1 MGHPIEV
8 SMKPFIYVLGG
19 LMLAATGVHA
29 QEPEGKRL
37 YHATVKSAK
46 AVRQMEFLQMLQVI
60 VKKGANM
67 GPGDGWFKPS
77 ESRYSWNLLAEQFDT
92 DKDGRIS
99 AKEFSGPPDLFM
111 RLDRDRD
118 GVITANDLDRSD
130 SSPFWRQQS
139 QANSWMRLMTEEGK
153 LSRDEWIKLFDKLA
167 QGKNYLNADD
177 IRALQNPPPKKPAA
191 GAASASNAMPS
202 KDILLKGLFAGE
214 LGSLC
219 EGPRLGQRAPDF
231 TLVTHDGRRTITLSK
246 FLQQKPVVLIFGS
259 FT

>member
-1 MGHPIEV
+1 
-8 SMKPFIYVLGG
+8 MKRVICLLGAIF
-19 LMLAATGVHA
+19 LVAPCLPA
-29 QEPEGKRL
+29 QEPDGKRL

-67 GPGDGWFKPS
+67 GAGDGWFKPS
-77 ESRYSWNLLAEQFDT
+77 ESRYSWKSLAEQFDA
-92 DKDGRIS
+92 DKDGRIT
-99 AKEFSGPPDLFM
+99 AKEFGGAQELFM
-111 RLDRDRD
+111 RLDRNRD
-118 GVITANDLDRSD
+118 GAITASDLDWSD
-130 SSPFWRQQS
+130 SSPFWKQQS
-139 QANSWMRLMTEEGK
+139 QANTWMRTMTEEGK
-153 LSRDEWIKLFDKLA
+153 LSRDEWNKLFDKLA

-177 IRALQNPPPKKPAA
+177 IRALQNPPPKKPAS
-191 GAASASNAMPS
+191 GTASASSAMPS

>member
-1 MGHPIEV
+1 
-8 SMKPFIYVLGG
+8 MKQAIHVVGAFLV
-19 LMLAATGVHA
+19 AAPLLSA
-29 QEPEGKRL
+29 QEPDGKRL
-37 YHATVKSAK
+37 YHATIKTAK

-67 GPGDGWFKPS
+67 GSGDGWFKPS
-77 ESRYSWNLLAEQFDT
+77 ESRYSWKSLAEQFDA
-92 DKDGRIS
+92 DKDGRIT
-99 AKEFSGPPDLFM
+99 AKEFGGPPDLFM

-118 GVITANDLDRSD
+118 GVITAADLDWSD

-139 QANSWMRLMTEEGK
+139 QANTWMRLMTEEGK

-167 QGKNYLNADD
+167 QGKTYLNADD
-177 IRALQNPPPKKPAA
+177 IRALQNPPPKKPAS
-191 GAASASNAMPS
+191 GAASAGSAMPS

-214 LGSLC
+214 LGALC